1 MIFLSPEAYK
11 QIEDLK
17 KKIQAQI
24 LKIAKDA
31 YVLNSDDFQICF
43 ELHGYVH
50 VIKLD
55 VFLGGT
61 NKDYSN
67 QTVILDCYTQPFY
80 YDSLSPAFWQK
91 ILDDLIASQK
101 KLRELKKLQIA
112 EAKNLEAV

>member
-1 MIFLSPEAYK
+1 MISPSYEEYK
-11 QIEDLK
+11 QIDALK
-17 KKIQAQI
+17 KQIQAQI

-50 VIKLD
+50 GIKLD

-61 NKDYSN
+61 NEDYSN
-67 QTVILDCYTQPFY
+67 RTVILDCYTQPFY

-91 ILDDLIASQK
+91 ILDDLIAGQK
-101 KLRELKKLQIA
+101 KLRELKKKQIA
-112 EAKNLEAV
+112 ELKKAEAV